1 MAIILRNS
9 KSVPLTF
16 SELDGNFSD
25 LNQRVQTLETAGYVT
40 SVNSITPTS
49 GNIALTSANISEQT
63 NLYFTDARARGS
75 IGVTDTGGDGSL
87 TYNSSTGVLTY
98 TGPSASEV
106 RAHFSAGDG
115 ISISTGSIA
124 IDTNGVNTTHIDFG
138 TGANQVN
145 TDQLPQGSTNLYY
158 SDASVDTR
166 IAASSI
172 DVLSDVDTTGVYAPT
187 SNQVLTWNGSSWKP
201 ATPPGAAGGEANNIV
216 QVGTGKDIFY
226 QKNGV
231 DFQLRRIQGDSNI
244 LVQDSGTSL
253 LINMTSAPTFGN
265 IQIKNNTIENTTTNN
280 DINIT
285 PNGTGAVVVSGDLT
299 ATLGTAAQPNI
310 TSIGTLAADLILG
323 NTHDIVLQGSSFSTT
338 VVSADPSENRTI
350 TLPDATGTAI
360 TTGNLSSIN
369 QLASTVTGDISF
381 SGDITVASANI
392 DNLSIN
398 NNSITNT
405 VSNQNLTLVANGTG
419 SIDVS
424 TSKIVNLVD
433 PTSNQDAATKS
444 YVDTQTSAA
453 GTLTTSADSGTGSVV
468 LSSQTLS
475 VNGTANEINTS
486 VSGQTITLGLPDS
499 VNISNNL
506 TIGGNFTVNGTTTTV
521 DTANLNVTD
530 SLIRLAVGNES
541 SDAVDIGFV
550 GHYYDGANTSHAGL
564 FRDATDGKFK
574 MFSAYDAEPIT
585 NTINTSDALFRLATL
600 QLEALEIGD
609 TDNPSL
615 HVRGSAIST
624 VNTNQSISITTAGS
638 GTVDIDADVQLQG
651 QSDLRFADADSSNYV
666 AFQAPATVT
675 SNVTWTLP
683 TTDSAGVNYSLVSD
697 GAGTLSWSETA
708 TTANNVTVTANNTA
722 NETVYVTFVD
732 GATGT
737 QGIETDTDLT
747 YNPSTNTLSASFFS
761 GTATQAQYADLAEIY
776 TSDQDYPAGTVVRVG
791 GSAEITYANSTSR
804 YIAGVI
810 STNPAYLMN
819 SGQHGQPVAL
829 VGRVP
834 VRVVGTVEKGDPV
847 FADNNGI
854 ASKTADGPL
863 VGIALQGSI
872 DPAEKLIE
880 CMLKV

>member
-16 SELDGNFSD
+16 TELDGNFSD
-25 LNQRVQTLETAGYVT
+25 LNQRVQTLETAEYVT
-40 SVNSITPTS
+40 SVNSVTPTS

-75 IGVTDTGGDGSL
+75 ISVTDTGGDGSL
-87 TYNSSTGVLTY
+87 TYSSSTGVLTY
-98 TGPSASEV
+98 TGPSANEV
-106 RAHFSAGDG
+106 RAHFSAGNG

-145 TDQLPQGSTNLYY
+145 TDLLPQGSTNLYY

-172 DVLSDVDTTGVYAPT
+172 DVLSDVNTTGVYAPT
-187 SNQVLTWNGSSWKP
+187 SNQVLTWTGSSWNP

-216 QVGTGKDIFY
+216 QVGTGKEIFY

-253 LINMTSAPTFGN
+253 LINMTSSPTFGN

-285 PNGTGAVVVSGDLT
+285 PNGTGAVVVSGDLN

-323 NTHDIVLQGSSFSTT
+323 NTHDIVLQGSSFTTT
-338 VVSADPSENRTI
+338 VVNADPSENRTI

-369 QLASTVTGDISF
+369 QLASTVTGNISF

-398 NNSITNT
+398 NNTITNT

-424 TSKIVNLVD
+424 TSKIINLVD
-433 PTSNQDAATKS
+433 PTSNQDAATKA
-444 YVDTQTSAA
+444 YVDSQISQTSITQ
-453 GTLTTSADSGTGSVV
+453 GNSNVTVTDSGTGQVV
-468 LSSQTLS
+468 
-475 VNGTANEINTS
+475 
-486 VSGQTITLGLPDS
+486 
-499 VNISNNL
+499 
-506 TIGGNFTVNGTTTTV
+506 TTV
-521 DTANLNVTD
+521 DGTAELTIVSASATFGGNIIIPDAGNIGSASDNDAIAISSDGVVALSATTASTSSTTGALTVAGGVGVADDLFVGDDIELGGGILAIKNAGVRSVARFYCEVSNLHYAEIQAPAHADFAGNITLTLPATTDTLVGKTTTDTLTNKTLTAPVISATSTTVGGKIKFLEGTDNGTNGVTLVGAASTADIDVVLPSTAGTLALQNEDTTGTAAIATTVTVADESSDTTCFPLFGTAATGNLNVK
-530 SLIRLAVGNES
+530 
-541 SDAVDIGFV
+541 SDA
-550 GHYYDGANTSHAGL
+550 
-564 FRDATDGKFK
+564 
-574 MFSAYDAEPIT
+574 SA
-585 NTINTSDALFRLATL
+585 
-600 QLEALEIGD
+600 
-609 TDNPSL
+609 
-615 HVRGSAIST
+615 
-624 VNTNQSISITTAGS
+624 
-638 GTVDIDADVQLQG
+638 
-651 QSDLRFADADSSNYV
+651 
-666 AFQAPATVT
+666 
-675 SNVTWTLP
+675 
-683 TTDSAGVNYSLVSD
+683 
-697 GAGTLSWSETA
+697 
-708 TTANNVTVTANNTA
+708 
-722 NETVYVTFVD
+722 
-732 GATGT
+732 
-737 QGIETDTDLT
+737 LT
-747 YNPSTNTLSASFFS
+747 YNSANGTLAATIFS
-761 GTATQAQYADLAEIY
+761 GVATSAQYADVAENY
-776 TSDQDYPAGTVVRVG
+776 LPDASYKPGTVVSIG
-791 GSAEITYANSTSR
+791 GEAEVTLCGPDDYV
-804 YIAGVI
+804 AGVV

-819 SGQHGQPVAL
+819 REQEGGIPIAL

-847 FADNNGI
+847 FADKNGI
-854 ASKTADGPL
+854 ASKTAEGPL